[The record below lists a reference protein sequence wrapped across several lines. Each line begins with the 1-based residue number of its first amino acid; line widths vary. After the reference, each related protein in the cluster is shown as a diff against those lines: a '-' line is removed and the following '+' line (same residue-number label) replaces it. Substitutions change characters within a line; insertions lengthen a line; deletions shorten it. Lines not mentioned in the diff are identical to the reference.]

1 MSYDNRNSGIIT
13 RNDKQGNEKRPD
25 YRGSIN
31 VDGRDYWISAWIK
44 TGRDGTKLAGQKY
57 MSLSVEPKDA
67 QAGYSSS
74 QSAASASSS
83 ASRPY
88 DTSGSAKPYGA
99 ASTSA
104 QHESLPI
111 DIQYALSPQHSA
123 ALRREERALAA
134 AQAAR
139 GTGTSFD
146 DMDDDIPF

>member
-67 QAGYSSS
+67 
-74 QSAASASSS
+74 SS
-83 ASRPY
+83 APAPSMSSYGTGDYTRAPAAPPAAARHAPAPAPK
-88 DTSGSAKPYGA
+88 TSG
-99 ASTSA
+99 
-104 QHESLPI
+104 
-111 DIQYALSPQHSA
+111 
-123 ALRREERALAA
+123 
-134 AQAAR
+134 
-139 GTGTSFD
+139 TGFD
-146 DMDDDIPF
+146 DMEDDIPF